1 MKNFVKHIIT
11 STLGTLLA
19 LFCIILF
26 AFLIILGTRKQS
38 YDLKHNTIVEIRLDG
53 VLKDHTQSNPLL
65 KMLGLEEVNEVALGD
80 ITDAIKKA
88 KENEK
93 IDGIY
98 IKSGFLSAP
107 SASLLEIR
115 NQLLDFKESG
125 KFIIAYGDTY
135 TQGSYYLASVADKV
149 ILNPQGNLDLHGL
162 SSTRMFYKGLFD
174 LIGVDIQVFKVG
186 TYKSAV
192 EPYIQEKM
200 SDANR
205 EQVKSFSLDMWHTI
219 SNDIAQSRNISIESL
234 NKIADTLT
242 LMRQPTLIVDMK
254 LADTLMYETDVKK
267 HLAKLVG
274 KEKKEDLRL
283 ANIDNLKSVNFINNT
298 KHSDQIAILYAEGS
312 IMSGNSSDDIYDKYY
327 IKQIERLQENK
338 KIKAVVLR
346 VNSPGGS
353 AYASEQ
359 IWKAL
364 SDLKA
369 EKPIIVS
376 MGGYAASGGYYI
388 SCNANKIIA
397 QPTTLTGSIGIF
409 GMFPNVEG
417 LTKKLG
423 LSFDNVKTNKFGDF
437 GDLTRPM
444 RDDEKAILQEY
455 INNGYELFIQ
465 RCADGRG
472 LPVDSI
478 KKIAEGRVWTGK
490 QALEIGLVDALGG
503 LDLAIEEAA
512 KYAKLETYSVV
523 EYPKQKNFWASVI
536 QDARQSI
543 AANTLKEYIGDDIQ
557 LLKTIKEIKSLK
569 EQDFVQARLP
579 YDFNLK

>member
-1 MKNFVKHIIT
+1 MKKFVRHIIT

-38 YDLKHNTIVEIRLDG
+38 YDLKNNTIVEIKLDG
-53 VLKDHTQSNPLL
+53 ILKDHTQSNPLL
-65 KMLGLEEVNEVALGD
+65 KMLGLEEVNEIALGD
-80 ITDAIKKA
+80 IIDAIKKA

-192 EPYIQEKM
+192 EPYIQDKM

-205 EQVKSFSLDMWHTI
+205 EQVKSFSSDMWHTI
-219 SNDIAQSRNISIESL
+219 SNDIAQSRHISIESL

-254 LADTLMYETDVKK
+254 LADTLMYEADVKK
-267 HLAKLVG
+267 YLAKLVG

-283 ANIDNLKSVNFINNT
+283 ANIDNLKSVNFINDT
-298 KHSDQIAILYAEGS
+298 KHSDQVAILYAEGS

-327 IKQIERLQENK
+327 IKQIEKLQENK

-364 SDLKA
+364 SDLKT

-455 INNGYELFIQ
+455 INNGYELFVQ

-490 QALEIGLVDALGG
+490 QALEIGLVDAIGG

-536 QDARQSI
+536 KDAQQSI